1 MPLEKQFDNL
11 TLHTGVKFPVPFD
24 CILVF
29 ATNLNPRDLVDEAFL
44 RRIQFKVEVRS
55 PDRDAFTKIMRI
67 NCAERGIEYSEEAI
81 EILFSQYYEALG
93 FRPRGCHPRD
103 ILHQIHSLASFKGDG
118 DHARACAAASCCAVL
133 LPRNGGGIPGRR
145 PVDHHTPGRDLM
157 ANDKDGSADVGM
169 MREIDDRMRARMT
182 SLERQVS
189 GLRTRSLFLT
199 LILIAFVAAGVVVV
213 LNPALLASA
222 LMSGGAGELSV
233 TRLVLVDEA
242 GTPRGEWS
250 VDGEGNARLSL
261 LDQQNRQRLNLT
273 VLANGFPGLSL
284 SNAQEQRRAV
294 LGLLPDGTSTLVF
307 ADASGGSQGPSSGW
321 TATT

>member
-1 MPLEKQFDNL
+1 
-11 TLHTGVKFPVPFD
+11 
-24 CILVF
+24 
-29 ATNLNPRDLVDEAFL
+29 
-44 RRIQFKVEVRS
+44 
-55 PDRDAFTKIMRI
+55 
-67 NCAERGIEYSEEAI
+67 
-81 EILFSQYYEALG
+81 
-93 FRPRGCHPRD
+93 
-103 ILHQIHSLASFKGDG
+103 
-118 DHARACAAASCCAVL
+118 
-133 LPRNGGGIPGRR
+133 
-145 PVDHHTPGRDLM
+145 LM
-157 ANDKDGSADVGM
+157 AKDKDGSADVGM
-169 MREIDDRMRARMT
+169 MREIDDRMRAKMT

-242 GTPRGEWS
+242 GIPRGEWS

-261 LDQQNRQRLNLT
+261 LDQQSRQRLNLT

-307 ADASGGSQGPSSGW
+307 ADATGVARTVLGLDGDDVANLIFADGQGDTRFGVLLGGEGTSRVIGLGVDEGDSDESDDENQD
-321 TATT
+321 